1 MITPDDQA
9 KLDKL
14 DRHTRSLV
22 ESPLSGDL
30 VDWLNGAVAEK
41 DKAEVR
47 RVARSR
53 MAQLRRDAVLAFE
66 SQAVR
71 EGWGKK
77 GVRSSVKFQ

>member
-1 MITPDDQA
+1 
-9 KLDKL
+9 
-14 DRHTRSLV
+14 
-22 ESPLSGDL
+22 
-30 VDWLNGAVAEK
+30 
-41 DKAEVR
+41 
-47 RVARSR
+47 VARSR